1 LYQRGVEKLNGMM
14 MRDAQPINDAFY
26 RVDQGEGTEADFE
39 NVYQLIDEAC
49 TKVAHKLSPN
59 P

>member
-1 LYQRGVEKLNGMM
+1 MTQHEIPDPY
-14 MRDAQPINDAFY
+14 Y
-26 RVDQGEGTEADFE
+26 GTEADFE

>member
-1 LYQRGVEKLNGMM
+1 MKKNALKYIFLADTLGGMTQREIP
-14 MRDAQPINDAFY
+14 DPY
-26 RVDQGEGTEADFE
+26 YGTEADFE